1 MYARVPIPLDT
12 KAKAL
17 DISISPTTLRVGI
30 SGQPGFWVD
39 GKLDGKVRS
48 DSSFWT
54 VEEAMDEERGR
65 VGEGGEEDFKVVVIH
80 LEKAPGGLPN
90 HWTVS
95 ISLISFRTCCR
106 FQSALFQ
113 VTQH

>member
-1 MYARVPIPLDT
+1 MYVRVPIPLDT

-17 DISISPTTLRVGI
+17 EISISPTTLRVGV
-30 SGQPGFWVD
+30 SGQPGFWAD

-54 VEEAMDEERGR
+54 VEEAMDEEKGG
-65 VGEGGEEDFKVVVIH
+65 VGEGEEEDFKVIVIH

-95 ISLISFRTCCR
+95 ISLIFFPEHAAVFSSLYFDIK
-106 FQSALFQ
+106 
-113 VTQH
+113 